1 MNKTPYN
8 MKINEFVLKSLS
20 NNNLYKNINIT
31 NSDNVIKTILE
42 NKLKIFYKINNN

>member
-1 MNKTPYN
+1 